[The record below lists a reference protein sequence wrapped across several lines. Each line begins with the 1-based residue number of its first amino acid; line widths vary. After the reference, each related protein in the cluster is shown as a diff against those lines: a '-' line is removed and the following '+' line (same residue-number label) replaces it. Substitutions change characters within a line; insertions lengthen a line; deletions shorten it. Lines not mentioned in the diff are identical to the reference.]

1 MAKEYASDGI
11 HVGHVVVDGA
21 IGGEKIRK
29 RFPNLADREDR
40 LISIEGIVDG
50 FVFLYRQPRRAWSFE
65 LRCANLARELVIPAP
80 PPSVGLPNPERLWHD
95 VLPASA
101 GICFQEDPCPP
112 SRPRPPSS
120 NSILF
125 RDAFGT
131 PAMREVFSDFSLIS
145 RYAEVEIA
153 LAKAE
158 ARCGV
163 IPAQAADEIAKRTD
177 VSTLDFDLLRQET
190 DIVGYPILP
199 LVHQMVKQCGDAG
212 RYVHWGATTQDIMDT
227 AVILQVRAGLEII
240 EDDIAALRGILAGL
254 SKRYRDTPM
263 AGRTHLQQALPV
275 TFGYKT
281 AIWLAMFDRH
291 AERLAQLKPRVLVGQ
306 FAGAA
311 GTLASLGDKGF
322 EVQKALCDELGLGVP
337 VSTWH
342 VARDGL
348 AEAINFLAL
357 VTGSLGKI
365 ALDIMMMASTE
376 FGEVYEPFVKGRGA
390 SSTMPQK
397 RNPISS
403 ELMLA
408 AAKGVRQHAGLMLD
422 AMVQDFERAT
432 GPWHAEWMAIPE
444 SFVLTAGSL
453 HQARFALGG
462 LIVDEKKMAENLD
475 ISRGLIV
482 AEAVMMGLAPDLGR
496 QEAHDVVYDAC
507 RVANEKGMTLADA
520 LSADPRVSARIDR
533 ATIDRLTSPRNYLGL
548 APEMVDRVLAS
559 SKR

>member
-1 MAKEYASDGI
+1 MPL
-11 HVGHVVVDGA
+11 
-21 IGGEKIRK
+21 
-29 RFPNLADREDR
+29 FPTATT
-40 LISIEGIVDG
+40 
-50 FVFLYRQPRRAWSFE
+50 
-65 LRCANLARELVIPAP
+65 
-80 PPSVGLPNPERLWHD
+80 
-95 VLPASA
+95 VL
-101 GICFQEDPCPP
+101 D
-112 SRPRPPSS
+112 
-120 NSILF
+120 SILF

-131 PAMREVFSDFSLIS
+131 PAMREVFSDLSLIS
-145 RYAEVEIA
+145 RYVEVEIA
-153 LAKAE
+153 LAQAE

-163 IPAQAADEIAKRTD
+163 IPQAAADEIAARTD
-177 VSTLDFDLLRQET
+177 VAALDFEALRRET

-199 LVHQMVKQCGDAG
+199 LVHQMAQQCGEAG
-212 RYVHWGATTQDIMDT
+212 RYVHWGATTQDIMDS
-227 AVILQVRAGLEII
+227 ALVLQLRAGLAII
-240 EDDIAALRGILAGL
+240 EQDIAALRGILADL
-254 SKRYRDTPM
+254 SQRHRNTPM

-281 AIWLAMFDRH
+281 AIWLSMFDRH

-322 EVQKALCDELGLGVP
+322 AVQAALCEELGLGVP
-337 VSTWH
+337 TATWH

-348 AEAINFLAL
+348 AETVNFLAL

-365 ALDIMMMASTE
+365 ALDIMIMASTE
-376 FGEVYEPFVKGRGA
+376 FAELYEPFVKGRGA

-408 AAKGVRQHAGLMLD
+408 ASKAVRQHAGLMLD

-444 SFVLTAGSL
+444 SFVLTGGAL
-453 HQARFALGG
+453 HQARFALSG
-462 LIVDEKKMAENLD
+462 LIVDEKRMAANLG

-482 AEAVMMGLAPDLGR
+482 AEAVMMGLAPMIGR

-507 RVANEKGMTLADA
+507 RLANENGLTLADA
-520 LSADPRVSARIDR
+520 LSADARVSARIDR
-533 ATIDRLTSPRNYLGL
+533 ATIDRLTSPDNYLGL
-548 APEMVDRVLAS
+548 APDMVDRVLAAS
-559 SKR
+559 RR

>member
-1 MAKEYASDGI
+1 MAA
-11 HVGHVVVDGA
+11 
-21 IGGEKIRK
+21 
-29 RFPNLADREDR
+29 F
-40 LISIEGIVDG
+40 
-50 FVFLYRQPRRAWSFE
+50 
-65 LRCANLARELVIPAP
+65 
-80 PPSVGLPNPERLWHD
+80 
-95 VLPASA
+95 PASTTVL
-101 GICFQEDPCPP
+101 D
-112 SRPRPPSS
+112 SL
-120 NSILF
+120 LF

-131 PAMREVFSDFSLIS
+131 PAIREVFSDVRLIS
-145 RYAEVEIA
+145 RYAEIEVA
-153 LAKAE
+153 LARAE

-163 IPAQAADEIAKRTD
+163 IPAEAAEEIAKRTD
-177 VSTLDFDLLRQET
+177 VAALDFELLRRET

-199 LVHQMVKQCGDAG
+199 LVHQMTRQCGEAG

-227 AVILQVRAGLEII
+227 AVVLQLRDGLAII
-240 EDDIAALRGILAGL
+240 EADIAALRGILADM
-254 SKRYRDTPM
+254 STRYRDTPM

-281 AIWLAMFDRH
+281 AIWLSMFDRH

-322 EVQKALCDELGLGVP
+322 EVQQALCEELGLGVP
-337 VSTWH
+337 VATWH
-342 VARDGL
+342 VARDGF
-348 AEAINFLAL
+348 AEAVNFLAL

-365 ALDIMMMASTE
+365 ALDIMIMASTE
-376 FGEVYEPFVKGRGA
+376 FGELFEPFVKGRGA

-408 AAKGVRQHAGLMLD
+408 GSKAVRQHAGLMLD

-444 SFVLTAGSL
+444 SFVLTAGAL
-453 HQARFALGG
+453 HQAKFALAG
-462 LIVDEKKMAENLD
+462 LVVDEKAMAKNLS

-482 AEAVMMGLAPDLGR
+482 AEAVMMGLAPQIGR

-507 RVANEKGMTLADA
+507 RRAHERNITLADA
-520 LSADPRVSARIDR
+520 LAADPQVMDRIDR
-533 ATIDRLTSPRNYLGL
+533 ATIDRLTSPENYLGL
-548 APEMVDRVLAS
+548 APDMVDRVLAA

>member
-1 MAKEYASDGI
+1 M
-11 HVGHVVVDGA
+11 
-21 IGGEKIRK
+21 R
-29 RFPNLADREDR
+29 
-40 LISIEGIVDG
+40 
-50 FVFLYRQPRRAWSFE
+50 
-65 LRCANLARELVIPAP
+65 PAAP
-80 PPSVGLPNPERLWHD
+80 TATT
-95 VLPASA
+95 VL
-101 GICFQEDPCPP
+101 D
-112 SRPRPPSS
+112 
-120 NSILF
+120 SILF

-131 PAMREVFSDFSLIS
+131 PAMREVFSDYALIS

-153 LAKAE
+153 LARAE
-158 ARCGV
+158 ALCGV
-163 IPAQAADEIAKRTD
+163 IPAEAAEAIARRTD
-177 VSTLDFDLLRQET
+177 VSALDFDLLRRET
-190 DIVGYPILP
+190 DNVGYPILP
-199 LVHQMVKQCGDAG
+199 LVHQMVKQCGEAG

-227 AVILQVRAGLEII
+227 AVILQVRDGLTII
-240 EDDIAALRGILAGL
+240 EADIAALRGILAGL

-291 AERLAQLKPRVLVGQ
+291 AERLDQLKPRVLVGE

-322 EVQKALCDELGLGVP
+322 EVQKALCEQLGLGVP

-348 AEAINFLAL
+348 AEVVNFLGL

-365 ALDIMMMASTE
+365 ALDIMIMASTE
-376 FGEVYEPFVKGRGA
+376 FAEVYEPFVKGRGG

-408 AAKGVRQHAGLMLD
+408 ASKGVRQHAGLMLD

-444 SFVLTAGSL
+444 SFVLTAGAL
-453 HQARFALGG
+453 NQAKFALRG
-462 LIVDEKKMAENLD
+462 LIVDEPQMAKNLE

-482 AEAVMMGLAPDLGR
+482 AEAVMMGLAPQIGR

-507 RVANEKGMTLADA
+507 RTANEKHMTLADA
-520 LSADPRVSARIDR
+520 LSADPQVSRGSIARR
-533 ATIDRLTSPRNYLGL
+533 
-548 APEMVDRVLAS
+548 S
-559 SKR
+559 SG

>member
-1 MAKEYASDGI
+1 MSA
-11 HVGHVVVDGA
+11 
-21 IGGEKIRK
+21 
-29 RFPNLADREDR
+29 FPTSTTVLD
-40 LISIEGIVDG
+40 
-50 FVFLYRQPRRAWSFE
+50 
-65 LRCANLARELVIPAP
+65 
-80 PPSVGLPNPERLWHD
+80 SV
-95 VLPASA
+95 
-101 GICFQEDPCPP
+101 
-112 SRPRPPSS
+112 
-120 NSILF
+120 LF

-131 PAMREVFSDFSLIS
+131 RAMREVFSDLRLLQ
-145 RYAEVEIA
+145 RYAEVEVA
-153 LAKAE
+153 LANAE

-163 IPAQAADEIAKRTD
+163 IPAEAAEEIAKRTD
-177 VSTLDFDLLRQET
+177 ITAFDFDLLRQET
-190 DIVGYPILP
+190 DVVGYPILP
-199 LVHQMVKQCGDAG
+199 LVHQMAKQCGEAG

-227 AVILQVRAGLEII
+227 AVVLQLRDGLAII
-240 EDDIAALRGILAGL
+240 EDDIAALRGILADL
-254 SKRYRDTPM
+254 SKKYRDTPM

-281 AIWLAMFDRH
+281 AIWLAAFDRH
-291 AERLAQLKPRVLVGQ
+291 AARLAELKPRVLVGQ

-322 EVQKALCDELGLGVP
+322 VVQKALCEELGLGVP

-348 AEAINFLAL
+348 AEAVNFLAL
-357 VTGSLGKI
+357 VTGTLGKI
-365 ALDIMMMASTE
+365 ALDIMIMASTE
-376 FGEVYEPFVKGRGA
+376 FAEVYEPFVKGRGA

-408 AAKGVRQHAGLMLD
+408 ASKAVRQHAGLMLD

-444 SFVLTAGSL
+444 SFVLTAGAL

-462 LIVDEKKMAENLD
+462 LIVDEKRMAANLD

-482 AEAVMMGLAPDLGR
+482 AEAVMMGLAPAIGR
-496 QEAHDVVYDAC
+496 QDAHDVVYDAC
-507 RVANEKGMTLADA
+507 RVANDKGLTLAEA
-520 LSADPRVSARIDR
+520 LAADDRVASRIDR
-533 ATIDRLTSPRNYLGL
+533 ATIDRLTAPKNYLGL

-559 SKR
+559 VKR

>member
-1 MAKEYASDGI
+1 MAT
-11 HVGHVVVDGA
+11 
-21 IGGEKIRK
+21 
-29 RFPNLADREDR
+29 FPT
-40 LISIEGIVDG
+40 STT
-50 FVFLYRQPRRAWSFE
+50 
-65 LRCANLARELVIPAP
+65 
-80 PPSVGLPNPERLWHD
+80 
-95 VLPASA
+95 VL
-101 GICFQEDPCPP
+101 D
-112 SRPRPPSS
+112 
-120 NSILF
+120 SILF

-131 PAMREVFSDFSLIS
+131 AAMRDVFSDFSLVS

-163 IPAQAADEIAKRTD
+163 IPADAADEIAKRTD
-177 VSTLDFDLLRQET
+177 VSGLDFDLLRQET

-240 EDDIAALRGILAGL
+240 EADIAALRGILADL

-322 EVQKALCDELGLGVP
+322 EVQTALCEELGLGVP

-348 AEAINFLAL
+348 AEAINFLAV
-357 VTGSLGKI
+357 VTGSLGKV
-365 ALDIMMMASTE
+365 ALDIMVMASTE

-444 SFVLTAGSL
+444 SFVLAAGSL
-453 HQARFALGG
+453 HQAKFALGG

-507 RVANEKGMTLADA
+507 RVANEKGITLADA

-548 APEMVDRVLAS
+548 APQMVDRVIAS
-559 SKR
+559 SGR

>member
-1 MAKEYASDGI
+1 MPA
-11 HVGHVVVDGA
+11 
-21 IGGEKIRK
+21 
-29 RFPNLADREDR
+29 FPT
-40 LISIEGIVDG
+40 STT
-50 FVFLYRQPRRAWSFE
+50 
-65 LRCANLARELVIPAP
+65 
-80 PPSVGLPNPERLWHD
+80 
-95 VLPASA
+95 VL
-101 GICFQEDPCPP
+101 D
-112 SRPRPPSS
+112 
-120 NSILF
+120 SILF

-145 RYAEVEIA
+145 RYADVEIA

-163 IPAQAADEIAKRTD
+163 IPVEAAEEIANRTD
-177 VSTLDFDLLRQET
+177 VSAFDFDLLRSET

-199 LVHQMVKQCGDAG
+199 LVHQMAKQCGDAG
-212 RYVHWGATTQDIMDT
+212 RYVHWGATTQDTMDT
-227 AVILQVRAGLEII
+227 AVVLQVRAGLEII
-240 EDDIAALRGILAGL
+240 ESDIAALRGILAGL
-254 SKRYRDTPM
+254 AKRYRDTPM

-275 TFGYKT
+275 TFGYKC

-311 GTLASLGDKGF
+311 GTLASLGGKGF
-322 EVQKALCDELGLGVP
+322 EVQQALCEELGLGVP

-348 AEAINFLAL
+348 AEAMNFLAL
-357 VTGSLGKI
+357 VTGSLGKV

-376 FGEVYEPFVKGRGA
+376 FGEVHEPFVKGRGA

-453 HQARFALGG
+453 HQAKFALGG
-462 LIVDEKKMAENLD
+462 LIVDEKKMADNLD

-507 RVANEKGMTLADA
+507 RVANDRGMTLADA
-520 LSADPRVSARIDR
+520 LSADSRVSARIDR
-533 ATIDRLTSPRNYLGL
+533 ATIERLTSPKNYLGL
-548 APEMVDRVLAS
+548 APEMVDRVLAA

>member
-1 MAKEYASDGI
+1 MGPVCRRGLTIKEKNMPD
-11 HVGHVVVDGA
+11 
-21 IGGEKIRK
+21 
-29 RFPNLADREDR
+29 FPT
-40 LISIEGIVDG
+40 STT
-50 FVFLYRQPRRAWSFE
+50 
-65 LRCANLARELVIPAP
+65 
-80 PPSVGLPNPERLWHD
+80 
-95 VLPASA
+95 VL
-101 GICFQEDPCPP
+101 D
-112 SRPRPPSS
+112 
-120 NSILF
+120 SILF

-131 PAMREVFSDFSLIS
+131 PEMREVFSDLALIS

-163 IPAQAADEIAKRTD
+163 IPAAAAEEIARRTD
-177 VSTLDFDLLRQET
+177 VAALDFDLLRQET
-190 DIVGYPILP
+190 DVVGYPILP
-199 LVHQMVKQCGDAG
+199 LVHQMVKQCGEAG

-227 AVILQVRAGLEII
+227 AVVLQIRAALQLI
-240 EDDIAALRGILAGL
+240 EADIAVLRDILADL
-254 SKRYRDTPM
+254 SKRYRDTPI

-291 AERLAQLKPRVLVGQ
+291 AERLEQLKPRVLVGQ

-311 GTLASLGDKGF
+311 GTLASLGEKGF
-322 EVQKALCDELGLGVP
+322 EVQRALCEELGLGVP
-337 VSTWH
+337 AATWH
-342 VARDGL
+342 VARDGF
-348 AEAINFLAL
+348 AEAVNFLAL

-365 ALDIMMMASTE
+365 ALDIMLMASTE
-376 FGEVYEPFVKGRGA
+376 FAEVYEPFVKGRGA

-444 SFVLTAGSL
+444 SFVLTAGAL
-453 HQARFALGG
+453 HQAKFALGG
-462 LIVDEKKMAENLD
+462 LIVDTKKMADNLG

-482 AEAVMMGLAPDLGR
+482 AEAVMMGLAPAIGR

-507 RVANEKGMTLADA
+507 RLANDKGMTLADA

-533 ATIDRLTSPRNYLGL
+533 PTIDRLTSPKNYLGL
-548 APEMVDRVLAS
+548 APDMVDRVLAS
-559 SKR
+559 AKR